1 MADQRCLRSTIT
13 ELKLGMTKKSVLI
26 ATVEYYSLYF

>member
-13 ELKLGMTKKSVLI
+13 ELKLGMTKKSVL